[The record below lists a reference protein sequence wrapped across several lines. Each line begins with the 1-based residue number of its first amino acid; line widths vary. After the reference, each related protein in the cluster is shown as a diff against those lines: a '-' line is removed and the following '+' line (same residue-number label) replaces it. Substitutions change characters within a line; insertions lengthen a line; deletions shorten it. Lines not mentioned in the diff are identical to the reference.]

1 MRTSVYPE
9 AKPAS
14 SLAQKIMIGNQVGH
28 LFLLSNSYTQN
39 IFPDKLV
46 MYLKEITNLK
56 SSK

>member
-14 SLAQKIMIGNQVGH
+14 SLTQKIMIGNQVGH